1 MNLESKNDIRQK
13 IKNFV
18 PTKFWTRAAGT
29 TYLWPYHYAMGGLRI
44 LYKKYTFILL
54 WKEEEWLSFKICSPS
69 PFYRYL
75 HAPYFFIK
83 KSPQQ
88 KNNLH
93 PNHRHVT
100 RHNLR
105 TSFHCLFVLHVFV
118 VLLVKDLLV
127 PKLVLMWKE
136 AKRRNS
142 LWPVPTKLLWR
153 VLCLNQV
160 KPQFLLGASRALK
173 TRLVPPIWNHIFK
186 RRGILWVMTSD
197 DIWWVLQITHILQW
211 VI

>member
-44 LYKKYTFILL
+44 LHKNILL
-54 WKEEEWLSFKICSPS
+54 
-69 PFYRYL
+69 
-75 HAPYFFIK
+75 FFCKREKSDSVSKFALPPLFIDTSTHHISSLK
-83 KSPQQ
+83 KVHK
-88 KNNLH
+88 KNNFH

-118 VLLVKDLLV
+118 VLLVKDLWV